1 MPKDNKIK
9 PSLPGGFRDTLPDE
23 FARREWVLE
32 RAIKVYRSFG
42 FKPLDTSAVEYF
54 QTISGGDETSK
65 QIYRMFNHT
74 PDMTG
79 ESLALR
85 FDLTVSLARIIA
97 ANRKSFTF
105 PFKRFQIGE
114 VWRGERQQRGRFKQ
128 FLQFDADI
136 VGTASPSAD
145 AEIVMLIA
153 GTMSEVGLPNFTI
166 RINNRKI
173 LNGFIRSLGLDETDV
188 NPFLRIL
195 DKLERIGWD
204 GVSKMLAAEKPT
216 IEEMNAGAE
225 GMGLD
230 DAAVAKVNAFLNLP
244 KDNNSRIEFLQDIL
258 RDSAAALEG
267 IAEIEK
273 ILMLAKASGVTEQN
287 LSFDPSIA
295 RGLDYYTGPVFETIL
310 NDLPSL
316 GSVMSGGRYDN
327 LVERFSNESIPA
339 TGISLGVDRLLVG
352 LEELGLMNM
361 TETSS
366 KVLVAGLGDETESY
380 IFNLASKLRAI
391 GVSAEVYLGE
401 NRSLKK
407 QMTYANRNNILY
419 CVVIGPE
426 EMEKG
431 TAQVKMM
438 TTSDQ
443 REYAMDE
450 LMQFFSRIA
459 DH

>member
-1 MPKDNKIK
+1 MPNNKKIK
-9 PSLPGGFRDTLPDE
+9 PALPGGFRDTLPDE
-23 FARREWVLE
+23 YARREWVLE

-42 FKPLDTSAVEYF
+42 FKPIDTSAVEYF
-54 QTISGGDETSK
+54 QTIAGSDETSK

-105 PFKRFQIGE
+105 PFKRFQVGE

-153 GTMSEVGLPNFTI
+153 GTMREIGLPNFTV

-195 DKLERIGWD
+195 DKLEKIGWE
-204 GVSKMLAAEKPT
+204 GVSKKLTAEKPSL
-216 IEEMNAGAE
+216 EDMEAGAE

-230 DAAVAKVNAFLNLP
+230 EAAVAKVNLFLNLP
-244 KDNNSRIEFLQDIL
+244 KDNYSRIEALKEIL
-258 RDSAAALEG
+258 NDSKIAVEG
-267 IAEIEK
+267 LSEIEK
-273 ILMLAKASGVTEQN
+273 ILSLSNAAGVTEQN

-352 LEELGLMNM
+352 MEELGLMSS

-366 KVLVAGLGDETESY
+366 KVLVVGLGDETESY
-380 IFNLASKLRAI
+380 TFNLASELRGI
-391 GVSAEVYLGE
+391 GISAEVFLGE

-407 QMTYANRNNILY
+407 QMTYADRNSILY
-419 CVVIGPE
+419 CVIIGPE

-438 TTSDQ
+438 TTGEQWEYSINDIKQYFQ
-443 REYAMDE
+443 RTAE
-450 LMQFFSRIA
+450 R
-459 DH
+459 